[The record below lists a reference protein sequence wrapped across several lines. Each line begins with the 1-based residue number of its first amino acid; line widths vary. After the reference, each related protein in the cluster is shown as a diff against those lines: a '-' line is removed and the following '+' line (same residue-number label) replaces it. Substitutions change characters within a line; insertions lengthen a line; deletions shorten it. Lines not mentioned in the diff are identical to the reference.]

1 MRITIIGHAS
11 LLVELNGF
19 NLYIDPVF
27 FDPFETNH
35 ISCPKRKVDKE
46 RLPRADAVFFS
57 HDHADH
63 ADFKSIGEL
72 NRDAQVFVPKGSPLN
87 TTLLER
93 GFSSLNPVSGTEVRQ
108 VGPFELY
115 FTPSEDEDIELG
127 VVVTSGRHSV
137 WCQVDTVVEEKTVV
151 DILRRYELGLVF
163 ATYNPLILH
172 GRNWHQERV
181 FPRHRY
187 EYLLEMAVMCQAHR
201 VVPYSSGQRCAD
213 IPEFNRMEYPVLR
226 EQFLEDL
233 KLLAP
238 KTEGIRANPGD
249 ILQFDDSEF
258 RWLVGAS
265 PFVKMLSDKST
276 ELVFSPPSSSWPP
289 LRTRRTPR
297 YSLDQIEKTIT
308 SLIENWLEP
317 ILQTYASDL
326 LLEGPLRRLRDRR
339 HNFEIVC
346 LLEEESLDMESDL
359 SRYDALRWHLV
370 TWVPKPIF
378 VKGGRVDADYSFV
391 LSARALMDYVMQI
404 DHQRSS
410 IPQIR
415 CRYRREERSGDSGG
429 ISLEPLPPPELFRP
443 RRHFVDACFAWDPL
457 QEIFASSGL
466 HERIT
471 NRGLEGHKPIIFEKN
486 QGKEGG

>member
-1 MRITIIGHAS
+1 
-11 LLVELNGF
+11 
-19 NLYIDPVF
+19 
-27 FDPFETNH
+27 
-35 ISCPKRKVDKE
+35 
-46 RLPRADAVFFS
+46 
-57 HDHADH
+57 
-63 ADFKSIGEL
+63 
-72 NRDAQVFVPKGSPLN
+72 
-87 TTLLER
+87 
-93 GFSSLNPVSGTEVRQ
+93 
-108 VGPFELY
+108 
-115 FTPSEDEDIELG
+115 
-127 VVVTSGRHSV
+127 
-137 WCQVDTVVEEKTVV
+137 
-151 DILRRYELGLVF
+151 
-163 ATYNPLILH
+163 
-172 GRNWHQERV
+172 

-346 LLEEESLDMESDL
+346 LLEEESLDMESD
-359 SRYDALRWHLV
+359 
-370 TWVPKPIF
+370 
-378 VKGGRVDADYSFV
+378 
-391 LSARALMDYVMQI
+391 
-404 DHQRSS
+404 
-410 IPQIR
+410 
-415 CRYRREERSGDSGG
+415 
-429 ISLEPLPPPELFRP
+429 
-443 RRHFVDACFAWDPL
+443 
-457 QEIFASSGL
+457 
-466 HERIT
+466 
-471 NRGLEGHKPIIFEKN
+471 
-486 QGKEGG
+486 